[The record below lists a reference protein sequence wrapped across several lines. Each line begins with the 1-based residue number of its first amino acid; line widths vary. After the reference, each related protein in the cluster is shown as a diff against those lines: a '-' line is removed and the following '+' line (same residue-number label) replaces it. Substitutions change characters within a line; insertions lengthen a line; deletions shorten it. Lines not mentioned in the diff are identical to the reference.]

1 MLFLHC
7 ADTTAPSPPL
17 RLGRFDT
24 TADEEEVDGS
34 DEAADVLSESGDE
47 DCMQGG
53 MTVDNDNYDDFSYFT
68 VESSAND

>member
-1 MLFLHC
+1 MLFLH
-7 ADTTAPSPPL
+7 ADTTSPSPPL

-34 DEAADVLSESGDE
+34 GEADDVLSISVDE
-47 DCMQGG
+47 DRMQGC
-53 MTVDNDNYDDFSYFT
+53 MTVDNDNYDDMSHFT